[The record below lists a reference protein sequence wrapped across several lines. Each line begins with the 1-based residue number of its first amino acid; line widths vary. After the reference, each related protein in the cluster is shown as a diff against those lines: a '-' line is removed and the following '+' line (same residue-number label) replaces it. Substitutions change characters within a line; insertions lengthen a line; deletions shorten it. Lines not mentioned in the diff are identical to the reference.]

1 MFIEKF
7 SALVSN
13 NYFIVFMVL
22 VSFDYITG
30 VAKAT
35 IWKVTDSDA
44 SIKGI
49 IRHTIVLISV
59 ALIWVGCQAFNAEYL
74 AFTINVMYCL
84 NYTLSILENFG
95 VMGIYVPKFLQN
107 KIQAEINRYEQQ
119 LENTLDN
126 KDLRN
131 KKARTD
137 VNINIAKYEEQDNI
151 NIENNEEQNNID
163 IASNEE
169 QDNK

>member
-1 MFIEKF
+1 MFMERF

-13 NYFIVFMVL
+13 NYFIVFMALVL
-22 VSFDYITG
+22 FDYITG

-49 IRHTIVLISV
+49 VRHTIVLISV

-74 AFTINVMYCL
+74 AFTINIMYCL
-84 NYTLSILENFG
+84 NYALSILENFG

-119 LENTLDN
+119 LENKLDN
-126 KDLRN
+126 KDLR
-131 KKARTD
+131 KQKSQTD
-137 VNINIAKYEEQDNI
+137 VNINIS
-151 NIENNEEQNNID
+151 
-163 IASNEE
+163 SNEE

>member
-7 SALVSN
+7 SALTSN
-13 NYFIVFMVL
+13 NYFVVFMVL
-22 VSFDYITG
+22 VLFDYITG

-44 SIKGI
+44 SVKGI

-59 ALIWVGCQAFNAEYL
+59 ALIWVGCQLFNAEYL
-74 AFTINVMYCL
+74 AFTINIMYCL
-84 NYTLSILENFG
+84 NYSLSILENFG

-119 LENTLDN
+119 LENKLDN

-131 KKARTD
+131 EKSKTAG
-137 VNINIAKYEEQDNI
+137 NINIGHDK
-151 NIENNEEQNNID
+151 
-163 IASNEE
+163 E

>member
-7 SALVSN
+7 SALVN
-13 NYFIVFMVL
+13 NDHFIVFMALVL
-22 VSFDYITG
+22 FDYITG

-59 ALIWVGCQAFNAEYL
+59 ALIWVGCQLFNAEYL
-74 AFTINVMYCL
+74 AFTINIMYCL
-84 NYTLSILENFG
+84 NYALSILENFG

-119 LENTLDN
+119 LENELDN
-126 KDLRN
+126 KGLRN
-131 KKARTD
+131 QKAQTD
-137 VNINIAKYEEQDNI
+137 VNINIT
-151 NIENNEEQNNID
+151 NNEEQW
-163 IASNEE
+163 
-169 QDNK
+169 NK

>member
-22 VSFDYITG
+22 VLFDYVTG

-49 IRHTIVLISV
+49 IRHTIVLLSV
-59 ALIWVGCQAFNAEYL
+59 ALIWVGCQLFNAEYL
-74 AFTINVMYCL
+74 AFTINIMYCL
-84 NYTLSILENFG
+84 NYALSILENFG

-119 LENTLDN
+119 LENELDN

-131 KKARTD
+131 KKSKTD
-137 VNINIAKYEEQDNI
+137 VNINISHDK
-151 NIENNEEQNNID
+151 
-163 IASNEE
+163 E

>member
-1 MFIEKF
+1 MFIERF
-7 SALVSN
+7 SALTSN

-30 VAKAT
+30 LAKAT

-49 IRHTIVLISV
+49 VRHTIVLISV
-59 ALIWVGCQAFNAEYL
+59 ALIWVGCQAFDAEYL
-74 AFTINVMYCL
+74 AFTINIMYCL
-84 NYTLSILENFG
+84 NYSLSILENFG
-95 VMGIYVPKFLQN
+95 VMGIYIPKFLQN
-107 KIQAEINRYEQQ
+107 KIEAEINRYEQQ
-119 LENTLDN
+119 LENKLDN

-131 KKARTD
+131 KKSKTD
-137 VNINIAKYEEQDNI
+137 VNINISHDK
-151 NIENNEEQNNID
+151 
-163 IASNEE
+163 E

>member
-1 MFIEKF
+1 MFIERF

-13 NYFIVFMVL
+13 NYFVVFIVL
-22 VSFDYITG
+22 VLFDYVTG

-74 AFTINVMYCL
+74 AFTINIMYCL
-84 NYTLSILENFG
+84 NYALSILENFG

-126 KDLRN
+126 KDLRSR
-131 KKARTD
+131 KGQTD
-137 VNINIAKYEEQDNI
+137 VNINITN
-151 NIENNEEQNNID
+151 
-163 IASNEE
+163 NEE

>member
-7 SALVSN
+7 SALVNN
-13 NYFIVFMVL
+13 NYFIGFMVL
-22 VSFDYITG
+22 VLFDYVTG

-44 SIKGI
+44 SVKGI

-59 ALIWVGCQAFNAEYL
+59 ALIWVGCQLFNAEYL
-74 AFTINVMYCL
+74 AFTVNIMYCL
-84 NYTLSILENFG
+84 NYSLSILENFG

-107 KIQAEINRYEQQ
+107 KIQAEINRYERQ
-119 LENTLDN
+119 LENESDN
-126 KDLRN
+126 KDLQN
-131 KKARTD
+131 EKSKTA
-137 VNINIAKYEEQDNI
+137 VNINIGYDK
-151 NIENNEEQNNID
+151 
-163 IASNEE
+163 E

>member
-1 MFIEKF
+1 MFIENF

-13 NYFIVFMVL
+13 NYFIVFMMLVL
-22 VSFDYITG
+22 FDYITG

-35 IWKVTDSDA
+35 IWKVTDSAA

-59 ALIWVGCQAFNAEYL
+59 ALIWVGCQSFNAEYL
-74 AFTINVMYCL
+74 AFTINIMYCL
-84 NYTLSILENFG
+84 NYALSILENFG

-119 LENTLDN
+119 LENELDN

-131 KKARTD
+131 QKAQTD
-137 VNINIAKYEEQDNI
+137 VNINIT
-151 NIENNEEQNNID
+151 NNEEQG
-163 IASNEE
+163 
-169 QDNK
+169 NK

>member
-1 MFIEKF
+1 MFIERF

-22 VSFDYITG
+22 VLFDYVTG
-30 VAKAT
+30 VTKAT

-59 ALIWVGCQAFNAEYL
+59 ALIWVGCQAFDAEYL
-74 AFTINVMYCL
+74 AFTINIMYCL
-84 NYTLSILENFG
+84 NYALSILENFG

-126 KDLRN
+126 KDLRSR
-131 KKARTD
+131 KGQTD
-137 VNINIAKYEEQDNI
+137 VNINITN
-151 NIENNEEQNNID
+151 
-163 IASNEE
+163 NEE

>member
-22 VSFDYITG
+22 VLFDYITG

-44 SIKGI
+44 SIRGI

-59 ALIWVGCQAFNAEYL
+59 ALIWVGCQLFNAEYL
-74 AFTINVMYCL
+74 AFTINIMYCL
-84 NYTLSILENFG
+84 NYSLSILENFG
-95 VMGIYVPKFLQN
+95 VMGIYVPEFLQN
-107 KIQAEINRYEQQ
+107 KIRAEISRYEQQ
-119 LENTLDN
+119 LENKLDN

-131 KKARTD
+131 QKAQTD
-137 VNINIAKYEEQDNI
+137 VNINIAN
-151 NIENNEEQNNID
+151 
-163 IASNEE
+163 NEE

>member
-1 MFIEKF
+1 MFIERF
-7 SALVSN
+7 SALASN

-22 VSFDYITG
+22 VLFDYITG

-35 IWKVTDSDA
+35 VWKVTDSDA

-59 ALIWVGCQAFNAEYL
+59 ALIWVGCQLFNAEYL
-74 AFTINVMYCL
+74 AFTINIMYCL
-84 NYTLSILENFG
+84 NYALSILENFG

-119 LENTLDN
+119 LENKLDN
-126 KDLRN
+126 KGLRN
-131 KKARTD
+131 QKAQTD
-137 VNINIAKYEEQDNI
+137 VNINIT
-151 NIENNEEQNNID
+151 NNEEQ
-163 IASNEE
+163 E
-169 QDNK
+169 NK

>member
-1 MFIEKF
+1 MFIERF

-13 NYFIVFMVL
+13 NYFVVFMVL
-22 VSFDYITG
+22 VLFDYVTG

-59 ALIWVGCQAFNAEYL
+59 ALIWVGCQLFNAEYL
-74 AFTINVMYCL
+74 AFTINIMYCL
-84 NYTLSILENFG
+84 NYALSILENFG

-119 LENTLDN
+119 LENELDN

-131 KKARTD
+131 QKAQTD
-137 VNINIAKYEEQDNI
+137 VNINIT
-151 NIENNEEQNNID
+151 NNEEQG
-163 IASNEE
+163 
-169 QDNK
+169 NK

>member
-7 SALVSN
+7 SALVNN
-13 NYFIVFMVL
+13 NYFIVFMALVL
-22 VSFDYITG
+22 FDYVTG

-44 SIKGI
+44 SVKGI

-59 ALIWVGCQAFNAEYL
+59 ALIWVGCQLFNAEYL
-74 AFTINVMYCL
+74 AFTINIMYCL
-84 NYTLSILENFG
+84 NYSLSILENFG

-107 KIQAEINRYEQQ
+107 KIQAEINRYERQ
-119 LENTLDN
+119 LENELDN
-126 KDLRN
+126 KDLQN
-131 KKARTD
+131 EKSKTA
-137 VNINIAKYEEQDNI
+137 VNINIGYDK
-151 NIENNEEQNNID
+151 
-163 IASNEE
+163 E

>member
-7 SALVSN
+7 SALVNN
-13 NYFIVFMVL
+13 NYFIVFMALVL
-22 VSFDYITG
+22 FDYVTG

-44 SIKGI
+44 SVKGI

-59 ALIWVGCQAFNAEYL
+59 ALIWVGCQLFNAEYL
-74 AFTINVMYCL
+74 AFTINIMYCL
-84 NYTLSILENFG
+84 NYSLSILENFG

-107 KIQAEINRYEQQ
+107 KIQAEINRYERQ
-119 LENTLDN
+119 LENELDN

-131 KKARTD
+131 EKSKTA
-137 VNINIAKYEEQDNI
+137 VNINIGYDK
-151 NIENNEEQNNID
+151 
-163 IASNEE
+163 E

>member
-7 SALVSN
+7 SALVNN

-22 VSFDYITG
+22 VLFDYATG
-30 VAKAT
+30 VTKAT
-35 IWKVTDSDA
+35 IWRVTDSDA

-49 IRHTIVLISV
+49 IRHTIILISV
-59 ALIWVGCQAFNAEYL
+59 ALIWVGCQSFNAEYL
-74 AFTINVMYCL
+74 AFTINIMYCL
-84 NYTLSILENFG
+84 NYALSILENFG

-119 LENTLDN
+119 LENELDN

-131 KKARTD
+131 KKSKTD
-137 VNINIAKYEEQDNI
+137 VNINISHDK
-151 NIENNEEQNNID
+151 
-163 IASNEE
+163 E

>member
-22 VSFDYITG
+22 VLFDYVTG

-59 ALIWVGCQAFNAEYL
+59 ALIWVGCQLFNAEYL
-74 AFTINVMYCL
+74 AFTINIMYCL
-84 NYTLSILENFG
+84 NYALSILENFG

-119 LENTLDN
+119 LENELDN

-131 KKARTD
+131 KKSKTD
-137 VNINIAKYEEQDNI
+137 VNINISHDK
-151 NIENNEEQNNID
+151 
-163 IASNEE
+163 E

>member
-7 SALVSN
+7 SALANN

-22 VSFDYITG
+22 VLFDYVTG

-59 ALIWVGCQAFNAEYL
+59 ALIWVGCQLFNAEYL
-74 AFTINVMYCL
+74 AFTINIMYCL
-84 NYTLSILENFG
+84 NYSLSILENFG

-107 KIQAEINRYEQQ
+107 KIQAEINRYERQ
-119 LENTLDN
+119 LENELDN

-131 KKARTD
+131 EKSKTA
-137 VNINIAKYEEQDNI
+137 VNINIGYDK
-151 NIENNEEQNNID
+151 
-163 IASNEE
+163 E

>member
-1 MFIEKF
+1 MFIERF

-13 NYFIVFMVL
+13 NYFIVFMILVL
-22 VSFDYITG
+22 FDYITG

-35 IWKVTDSDA
+35 VWKVTDSDA

-59 ALIWVGCQAFNAEYL
+59 ALIWVGCQLFNAEYL
-74 AFTINVMYCL
+74 AFTINIMYCL
-84 NYTLSILENFG
+84 NYALSILENFG

-119 LENTLDN
+119 LENKLDN
-126 KDLRN
+126 KGLRN
-131 KKARTD
+131 QKAQTD
-137 VNINIAKYEEQDNI
+137 VNINIT
-151 NIENNEEQNNID
+151 NNEEQ
-163 IASNEE
+163 E
-169 QDNK
+169 NK

>member
-1 MFIEKF
+1 MFIERF

-22 VSFDYITG
+22 VLFDYVTG

-35 IWKVTDSDA
+35 VWKVTDSDA

-74 AFTINVMYCL
+74 AFAINIMYCL
-84 NYTLSILENFG
+84 NYALSILENFG

-137 VNINIAKYEEQDNI
+137 VNINITNNEEQDNI
-151 NIENNEEQNNID
+151 AIANYEEQ
-163 IASNEE
+163 E
-169 QDNK
+169 NK

>member
-22 VSFDYITG
+22 VLFDYVTG
-30 VAKAT
+30 VTKAT
-35 IWKVTDSDA
+35 LWKVTDSDA

-49 IRHTIVLISV
+49 IRHTIVLVSV
-59 ALIWVGCQAFNAEYL
+59 ALIWVGCQLFNAEYL
-74 AFTINVMYCL
+74 AFTINIMYCL
-84 NYTLSILENFG
+84 NYALSILENFG

-119 LENTLDN
+119 LENELDN

-131 KKARTD
+131 KKSKTD
-137 VNINIAKYEEQDNI
+137 VNINISHDK
-151 NIENNEEQNNID
+151 
-163 IASNEE
+163 E

>member
-22 VSFDYITG
+22 VLFDYVTG
-30 VAKAT
+30 VTKAT
-35 IWKVTDSDA
+35 IWRVTDSDA

-59 ALIWVGCQAFNAEYL
+59 ALIWVGCQLFDAEYL
-74 AFTINVMYCL
+74 AFTINIMYCL
-84 NYTLSILENFG
+84 NYALSILENFG

-119 LENTLDN
+119 LENELDN

-131 KKARTD
+131 KKSKTD
-137 VNINIAKYEEQDNI
+137 VNINISHDK
-151 NIENNEEQNNID
+151 
-163 IASNEE
+163 E

>member
-1 MFIEKF
+1 MVIEKF

-13 NYFIVFMVL
+13 NYFIVLMVL

-59 ALIWVGCQAFNAEYL
+59 ALIWVGCQLFNAEYL
-74 AFTINVMYCL
+74 AFTINIMYCL
-84 NYTLSILENFG
+84 NYSLSILENFG

-119 LENTLDN
+119 LENELDN
-126 KDLRN
+126 KDSRN
-131 KKARTD
+131 KKSKTD
-137 VNINIAKYEEQDNI
+137 VNINISHNK
-151 NIENNEEQNNID
+151 
-163 IASNEE
+163 E

>member
-7 SALVSN
+7 SALVNN

-22 VSFDYITG
+22 VLFDYVTG

-44 SIKGI
+44 SVKGI

-59 ALIWVGCQAFNAEYL
+59 ALIWVGCQLFNAEYL
-74 AFTINVMYCL
+74 AFTINIMYCL
-84 NYTLSILENFG
+84 NYSLSILENFG

-107 KIQAEINRYEQQ
+107 KIQAEINRYERQ
-119 LENTLDN
+119 LENELDN

-131 KKARTD
+131 EKSKTA
-137 VNINIAKYEEQDNI
+137 VNINIGYDK
-151 NIENNEEQNNID
+151 
-163 IASNEE
+163 E

>member
-49 IRHTIVLISV
+49 VRHTIVLISV

-74 AFTINVMYCL
+74 AFTINIMYCL
-84 NYTLSILENFG
+84 NYALSILENFG
-95 VMGIYVPKFLQN
+95 VMGI
-107 KIQAEINRYEQQ
+107 
-119 LENTLDN
+119 
-126 KDLRN
+126 
-131 KKARTD
+131 
-137 VNINIAKYEEQDNI
+137 
-151 NIENNEEQNNID
+151 
-163 IASNEE
+163 
-169 QDNK
+169 

>member
-13 NYFIVFMVL
+13 NYFVVFMVL
-22 VSFDYITG
+22 VLFDYVTG

-59 ALIWVGCQAFNAEYL
+59 ASIWVSCQLFNAEYL
-74 AFTINVMYCL
+74 AFTINIMYCL
-84 NYTLSILENFG
+84 NYALSILENFG

-119 LENTLDN
+119 LENELDN

-131 KKARTD
+131 KKAQTD
-137 VNINIAKYEEQDNI
+137 VNINIT
-151 NIENNEEQNNID
+151 NNK
-163 IASNEE
+163 E

>member
-7 SALVSN
+7 SALVNN

-22 VSFDYITG
+22 VLFDYVTG

-44 SIKGI
+44 SVKGI

-59 ALIWVGCQAFNAEYL
+59 ALIWVGCQLFNAEYL
-74 AFTINVMYCL
+74 AFTINIMYCL
-84 NYTLSILENFG
+84 NYSLSILENFG

-119 LENTLDN
+119 LENELDN

-131 KKARTD
+131 EKSKTA
-137 VNINIAKYEEQDNI
+137 VNINIGYDK
-151 NIENNEEQNNID
+151 
-163 IASNEE
+163 E

>member
-1 MFIEKF
+1 MFIERF

-22 VSFDYITG
+22 VLFDYVTG

-49 IRHTIVLISV
+49 IRHTTVLISV

-74 AFTINVMYCL
+74 AFTINIMYCL
-84 NYTLSILENFG
+84 NYALSILENFG

-126 KDLRN
+126 KDLRSR
-131 KKARTD
+131 KGQTD
-137 VNINIAKYEEQDNI
+137 VNINITN
-151 NIENNEEQNNID
+151 
-163 IASNEE
+163 NEE

>member
-22 VSFDYITG
+22 VLFDYVTG
-30 VAKAT
+30 VTKAT

-59 ALIWVGCQAFNAEYL
+59 ALIWVGCQVFNAEYL
-74 AFTINVMYCL
+74 AFTINIMYCL
-84 NYTLSILENFG
+84 NYALSILENFG

-119 LENTLDN
+119 LENKLDN
-126 KDLRN
+126 KDLRKQN
-131 KKARTD
+131 AQTD
-137 VNINIAKYEEQDNI
+137 VNINIT
-151 NIENNEEQNNID
+151 NNEEQ
-163 IASNEE
+163 A
-169 QDNK
+169 NK

>member
-22 VSFDYITG
+22 VLFDYITG

-35 IWKVTDSDA
+35 VWKVTDSDA

-59 ALIWVGCQAFNAEYL
+59 ALIWVGCQVFNAEYL
-74 AFTINVMYCL
+74 AFTINIMYCL
-84 NYTLSILENFG
+84 NYALSILENFG

-119 LENTLDN
+119 LENKLDN
-126 KDLRN
+126 KDLRKQN
-131 KKARTD
+131 AQTD
-137 VNINIAKYEEQDNI
+137 VNINIT
-151 NIENNEEQNNID
+151 NNEEQG
-163 IASNEE
+163 
-169 QDNK
+169 NK

>member
-13 NYFIVFMVL
+13 NYFIVFMALVL
-22 VSFDYITG
+22 FDYVTG

-74 AFTINVMYCL
+74 AFTINIMYCL
-84 NYTLSILENFG
+84 NYALSILENFG

-119 LENTLDN
+119 LENELDN

-131 KKARTD
+131 KKSKTD
-137 VNINIAKYEEQDNI
+137 VNINISHDK
-151 NIENNEEQNNID
+151 
-163 IASNEE
+163 E

>member
-1 MFIEKF
+1 MLIEKF

-22 VSFDYITG
+22 VLFDYVTG

-59 ALIWVGCQAFNAEYL
+59 ALIWVGCQLFNAEYL
-74 AFTINVMYCL
+74 AFTINIMYCL
-84 NYTLSILENFG
+84 NYALSILENFG

-107 KIQAEINRYEQQ
+107 KIQAEINRYDQQ
-119 LENTLDN
+119 LENDLDN
-126 KDLRN
+126 KDLRY
-131 KKARTD
+131 KKAQTD
-137 VNINIAKYEEQDNI
+137 VNINIT
-151 NIENNEEQNNID
+151 NNEEQG
-163 IASNEE
+163 
-169 QDNK
+169 NK

>member
-59 ALIWVGCQAFNAEYL
+59 ALIWVGCQLFNAEYL
-74 AFTINVMYCL
+74 AFTINIMYCL
-84 NYTLSILENFG
+84 NYSLSILENFG

-119 LENTLDN
+119 LENKLDN

-131 KKARTD
+131 KKSKTD
-137 VNINIAKYEEQDNI
+137 VNINISHDK
-151 NIENNEEQNNID
+151 
-163 IASNEE
+163 E

>member
-7 SALVSN
+7 SALVNN

-30 VAKAT
+30 LTKAT

-49 IRHTIVLISV
+49 VRHTIVLISV

-74 AFTINVMYCL
+74 AFTINIMYCL
-84 NYTLSILENFG
+84 NYSLSILENFG

-119 LENTLDN
+119 LENKLDN

-131 KKARTD
+131 KKSKTD
-137 VNINIAKYEEQDNI
+137 VNINISHDK
-151 NIENNEEQNNID
+151 
-163 IASNEE
+163 E

>member
-30 VAKAT
+30 VAKAA

-59 ALIWVGCQAFNAEYL
+59 ALIWVGCQLFNAEYL
-74 AFTINVMYCL
+74 AFTINIMYCL
-84 NYTLSILENFG
+84 NYSLSILENFG

-119 LENTLDN
+119 LENELDN

-131 KKARTD
+131 KKSKTD
-137 VNINIAKYEEQDNI
+137 VNINISHNK
-151 NIENNEEQNNID
+151 
-163 IASNEE
+163 E

>member
-1 MFIEKF
+1 MFIERF

-49 IRHTIVLISV
+49 VRHTIVLISV
-59 ALIWVGCQAFNAEYL
+59 ALIWVGCQLFNAEYL
-74 AFTINVMYCL
+74 AFTINIMYCL
-84 NYTLSILENFG
+84 NYALSILENFG

-107 KIQAEINRYEQQ
+107 KIEAEINRYEQQ
-119 LENTLDN
+119 LENKLDN

-131 KKARTD
+131 KKSKTD
-137 VNINIAKYEEQDNI
+137 VNINISHDK
-151 NIENNEEQNNID
+151 
-163 IASNEE
+163 E

>member
-7 SALVSN
+7 SALVNN

-22 VSFDYITG
+22 VLFDYVTG

-44 SIKGI
+44 SVKGI

-59 ALIWVGCQAFNAEYL
+59 ALIWVGCQLFNAEYL
-74 AFTINVMYCL
+74 AFTINIMYCL
-84 NYTLSILENFG
+84 NYALSILENFG

-107 KIQAEINRYEQQ
+107 KIQAEINRYERQ
-119 LENTLDN
+119 LENELDN

-131 KKARTD
+131 EKSKTA
-137 VNINIAKYEEQDNI
+137 VNINIGYDK
-151 NIENNEEQNNID
+151 
-163 IASNEE
+163 E

>member
-1 MFIEKF
+1 MFIENF

-13 NYFIVFMVL
+13 DYFIVFMALVL
-22 VSFDYITG
+22 FDYITG
-30 VAKAT
+30 VAKAA

-49 IRHTIVLISV
+49 VRHTIVLISV
-59 ALIWVGCQAFNAEYL
+59 TLIWVGCQLFDAEYL
-74 AFTINVMYCL
+74 AFTINIMYCL
-84 NYTLSILENFG
+84 NYALSILENFG

-119 LENTLDN
+119 LKNELDN

-131 KKARTD
+131 KKAQTD
-137 VNINIAKYEEQDNI
+137 VNINIT
-151 NIENNEEQNNID
+151 NNK
-163 IASNEE
+163 E

>member
-22 VSFDYITG
+22 VLFDYITG

-49 IRHTIVLISV
+49 IRHTIVLLSV
-59 ALIWVGCQAFNAEYL
+59 ALIWVGCQLFNAEYL
-74 AFTINVMYCL
+74 AFTINIMYCL
-84 NYTLSILENFG
+84 NYALSILENFG

-119 LENTLDN
+119 LENELDN

-131 KKARTD
+131 KKSKTD
-137 VNINIAKYEEQDNI
+137 VNINISHDK
-151 NIENNEEQNNID
+151 
-163 IASNEE
+163 E

>member
-1 MFIEKF
+1 MFIERF

-22 VSFDYITG
+22 VLFDYVTG

-49 IRHTIVLISV
+49 IRHTTVLISV

-74 AFTINVMYCL
+74 AFTINIMYCL
-84 NYTLSILENFG
+84 NYALSILENFG

-107 KIQAEINRYEQQ
+107 KIQAEINRYEKQ

-126 KDLRN
+126 KDLRSR
-131 KKARTD
+131 KGQTD
-137 VNINIAKYEEQDNI
+137 VNINITN
-151 NIENNEEQNNID
+151 
-163 IASNEE
+163 NEE

>member
-1 MFIEKF
+1 MFIENF
-7 SALVSN
+7 SALVNN
-13 NYFIVFMVL
+13 NYFVVFMVL
-22 VSFDYITG
+22 VLFDYVTG

-44 SIKGI
+44 GIKGI

-74 AFTINVMYCL
+74 AFSINIMYCL
-84 NYTLSILENFG
+84 NYALSILENFG

-119 LENTLDN
+119 LENELDN

-131 KKARTD
+131 KKAQTD
-137 VNINIAKYEEQDNI
+137 VNINIT
-151 NIENNEEQNNID
+151 NNEEQG
-163 IASNEE
+163 
-169 QDNK
+169 NK